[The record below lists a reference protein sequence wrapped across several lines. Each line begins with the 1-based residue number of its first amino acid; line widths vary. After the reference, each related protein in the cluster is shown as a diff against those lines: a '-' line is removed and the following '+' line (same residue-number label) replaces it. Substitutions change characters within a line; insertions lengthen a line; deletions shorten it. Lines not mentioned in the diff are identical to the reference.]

1 LTDTVRF
8 AFGRSGFFIAM
19 AYNRI
24 ERKVDDLKNA
34 IKGTF
39 KVYNLA
45 SARQRLGFI
54 WYLFMAH
61 PNFPDKSTTVNPPKL
76 LDQVRDKLRVK
87 HYSIRTE
94 QVYVDWIKR
103 YILFHGKR
111 HPKNLGA
118 QDIEAFLTHL
128 AVTGKVAASTQNQAK
143 SAVLFLYREVL
154 ETKLP
159 WLENVTQAKAPKRL
173 PVVLTVSEVQAVLSR
188 LAGTHA
194 LIASL
199 LYGSGMRLME
209 AVRLRVKDVEFAR
222 REIVVRE
229 GKGFKDRVTMLP
241 ETVIAALKAHLV
253 KVKVLHDEDL
263 AQGFGEVYLP
273 FALDKK
279 YPNAA
284 REWGWQY
291 VFPSKNLS
299 VDPRSGKTRRHH
311 VDEKGVQRAVKQAVR
326 DAGLTKPATP
336 HTLRHSFATH
346 LLQAGYDIRTVQE
359 LLGHS
364 DVSTTMIYTHVL
376 NKGGKGVQ
384 SPLDSNPKG

>member
-1 LTDTVRF
+1 MV
-8 AFGRSGFFIAM
+8 
-19 AYNRI
+19 
-24 ERKVDDLKNA
+24 
-34 IKGTF
+34 
-39 KVYNLA
+39 
-45 SARQRLGFI
+45 
-54 WYLFMAH
+54 H
-61 PNFPDKSTTVNPPKL
+61 PNFSDKNTTTKPPKL
-76 LDQVRDKLRVK
+76 LDQVRDRLRVK

-94 QVYVDWIKR
+94 HTYVDWIKR

-111 HPKNLGA
+111 HPKDMA
-118 QDIEAFLTHL
+118 ARDVEAFLTHL
-128 AVTGKVAASTQNQAK
+128 AVQGRVAASTQNQAK
-143 SAVLFLYREVL
+143 SAILFLYREVL
-154 ETKLP
+154 EIQLS
-159 WLENVTQAKAPKRL
+159 WLDNVTQAKAPKRL

-188 LAGTHA
+188 LTGTHA

-199 LYGSGMRLME
+199 LYGGGMRLME

-241 ETVIAALKAHLV
+241 EAVVVLLKAHLA
-253 KVKVLHDEDL
+253 KVKALHDEDL
-263 AQGFGEVYLP
+263 AQGYGEVYLP

-279 YPNAA
+279 YPNAG

-291 VFPSKNLS
+291 VFPSKNFS

-311 VDEKGVQRAVKQAVR
+311 LDEKGVQRAVKQAVR
-326 DAGLTKPATP
+326 DAELTKPATP

-346 LLQAGYDIRTVQE
+346 LLQSGYDIRTIQE

-376 NKGGKGVQ
+376 NKGGKGVV
-384 SPLDSNPKG
+384 SPLDR